1 MKIISLNVG
10 LPRLF
15 MYKGYT
21 INSGIFKLPVSGPV
35 ALRTLDLDGDRQAD
49 LSVHG
54 GAYKAVYAY
63 PSEHYAF
70 WKHELRGMDLPWGVF
85 GENFTTEGVLEDDVH
100 VGDVFEIGS
109 ARVMVRQPRM
119 PCYKLA
125 AKFQREDMVE
135 KFMRSGRSGFYFSV
149 EKEGV
154 VENGDSFKSVS
165 QNGGGVTISE
175 MNRLF
180 FREKY
185 NRKLLQKAIDT
196 AALPQYLRDY
206 FEERLERPAAKV

>member
-1 MKIISLNVG
+1 MKILSLNIG

-15 MYKGYT
+15 LYQGVT
-21 INSGIFKLPVSGPV
+21 INSGIFKKPIAGPV
-35 ALRTLDLDGDRQAD
+35 TLRTLDLDGDRQAD

-54 GAYKAVYAY
+54 GVYKAVYAY
-63 PSEHYAF
+63 PSEHYPF
-70 WKHELRGMDLPWGVF
+70 WKSELPEMELSWGAF
-85 GENFTTEGVLEDDVH
+85 GENFTTEGLFEDDLH
-100 VGDVFEIGS
+100 VGDQFEIGS

-125 AKFQREDMVE
+125 AKFQRDDMIE
-135 KFMRSGRSGFYFSV
+135 KFLRAGRSGFYFSV

-154 VENGDSFKSVS
+154 VESGNSFSTVS
-165 QNGGGVTISE
+165 QSLEGVTISE

-185 NRKLLQKAIDT
+185 NRKLLQKAIGT
-196 AALPQYLRDY
+196 ASVPQDWRDY
-206 FEERLERPAAKV
+206 FEQELVRAAARV

>member
-1 MKIISLNVG
+1 MKIISLNIG

-15 MYKGYT
+15 MYKGVT
-21 INSGIFKLPVSGPV
+21 INSGIFKSPVSGPV
-35 ALRTLDLDGDRQAD
+35 ALRTFDLDGDRQAD

-54 GAYKAVYAY
+54 GVYKAVYAY

-70 WKHELRGMDLPWGVF
+70 WKNALPGMDLPWGAF
-85 GENFTTEGVLEDDVH
+85 GENFTIEGLLEDDVH
-100 VGDVFEIGS
+100 VGDEFEIGT

-125 AKFQREDMVE
+125 AKFQREDMIQ
-135 KFMRSGRSGFYFSV
+135 KFLKSGKSGFYFSV

-154 VENGDSFKSVS
+154 VENGDSFKLLNSNPS
-165 QNGGGVTISE
+165 GVIISE
-175 MNRLF
+175 MNRLY

-185 NRKLLQKAIDT
+185 NRSLLQKAIDT
-196 AALPQYLRDY
+196 PQLPQDWRDY
-206 FEERLERPAAKV
+206 FEERIDRIAANV